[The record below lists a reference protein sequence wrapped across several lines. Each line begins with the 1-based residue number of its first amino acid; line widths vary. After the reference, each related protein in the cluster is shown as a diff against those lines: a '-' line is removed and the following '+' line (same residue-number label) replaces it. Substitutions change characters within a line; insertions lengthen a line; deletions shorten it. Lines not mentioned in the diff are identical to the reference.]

1 MGKKATNISGLVAQ
15 IRFFGTMMMPK
26 VFKVVYPAK

>member
-1 MGKKATNISGLVAQ
+1 MGKKATNLNGLVVQ
-15 IRFFGTMMMPK
+15 IKFFGTMMMPK